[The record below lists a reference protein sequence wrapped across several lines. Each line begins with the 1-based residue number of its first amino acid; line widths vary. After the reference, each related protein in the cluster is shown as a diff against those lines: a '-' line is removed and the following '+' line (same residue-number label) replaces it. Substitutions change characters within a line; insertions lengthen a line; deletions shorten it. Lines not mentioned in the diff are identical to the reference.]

1 MVCDNPLQNKLQ
13 KLPWT
18 ITNWTANILCQQKVQ
33 HMEIHSVASVAK
45 AMTELLVKN
54 DWKTGLDVEVNSST
68 KFERVLAGSQA
79 AFSSFTAERLS
90 HDNYIFLLHHV
101 SCSYYKW
108 GRWWGEL
115 EWGAGQVDFQPVCH
129 KWIIGVPWEFWVA
142 SFIGRELGYVNS
154 LLTAQCALPIAK
166 ELLICLDSYREFI
179 SV

>member
-1 MVCDNPLQNKLQ
+1 MQKWSIIMVVRMVLFFHLPTPGSPQCRVGTAQECLMAIQDVPGLHYARSGIDITTFLESENSIMDLSKSVIINCMVCDNPLQNKLQ

-33 HMEIHSVASVAK
+33 HMEIHSVASAAK

-101 SCSYYKW
+101 SCSYYK
-108 GRWWGEL
+108 
-115 EWGAGQVDFQPVCH
+115 
-129 KWIIGVPWEFWVA
+129 
-142 SFIGRELGYVNS
+142 
-154 LLTAQCALPIAK
+154 
-166 ELLICLDSYREFI
+166 
-179 SV
+179 